1 LTIITTLATL
11 VTIVGAYM
19 TGGEE
24 VKTYVS
30 GD

>member
-1 LTIITTLATL
+1 LTITKTLATL
-11 VTIVGAYM
+11 VTIVVAYM

-24 VKTYVS
+24 VKRYVS